1 LIEFVLLLGHRSLER
16 TNTITQEQEDNIM
29 VRCAS
34 LFSQLIAIFN
44 RRKFYELV
52 YEHGAER
59 YSKGFSSRDH
69 FTAMLFCQLAQ
80 AKSLREI
87 CGGLASCMGK
97 LRHLGMKD
105 APNKSTLSYANAH
118 RPWEM
123 YRDLFYETLEFC
135 TKAAPGKHKFR
146 FKNRLLS
153 LDSSTI
159 SLCLSLFPWAEFR
172 RTKGAVKLHLLLDH
186 DGYLPT
192 FAYITNGK
200 KHDVT
205 IAWKVPLAPGSIVAM
220 DRGYNDYRL
229 FAYWTSTGIFFVT
242 RLKENADY
250 VVIEEKNVPMNR
262 NILADQLIQFTGYNA
277 RKNCPH
283 ILRRVVVWDK
293 DENREIVLLTNHLKF
308 GATTI
313 SAIYKDRWQ
322 IELFFKALKQNLKVK
337 TFVGTTENALYI
349 QIWTALIAI
358 LLIKY
363 LQFKSKFGWSLSNL
377 VAFLRWNLFTYRD
390 LWDWIDNPFHV
401 LPLLPGP
408 VQDVL
413 PLGGLG
419 QHIRIK
425 TT

>member
-1 LIEFVLLLGHRSLER
+1 M
-16 TNTITQEQEDNIM
+16 IM

-34 LFSQLIAIFN
+34 LFSQLLSLFS
-44 RRKFYELV
+44 RQEFYRLV
-52 YEHGAER
+52 VKHRAER
-59 YSKGFSSRDH
+59 YCKGYNSWDH

-87 CGGLASCMGK
+87 CGGLACCIGK
-97 LRHLGMKD
+97 LRHLGLKD
-105 APNKSTLSYANAH
+105 APKKSTLSYANAH

-123 YRDLFYETLEFC
+123 FRDLFYATLTTC
-135 TKAAPGKHKFR
+135 KSAAPGKHKFR
-146 FKNRLLS
+146 FKNKLLS

-159 SLCLSLFPWAEFR
+159 SLCLSLFPWAKFR

-192 FAYITNGK
+192 YAYISNGK

-205 IAWKVPLAPGSIVAM
+205 VARKVPLAPGSIIAM
-220 DRGYNDYRL
+220 DRGYNDYKL
-229 FAYWTSTGIFFVT
+229 FNSWTENGIFFVT

-250 VVIEEKNVPMNR
+250 EVVEERTVPRNR
-262 NILADQLIQFTGYNA
+262 NILADQFIRFTGFYA
-277 RKNCPH
+277 QKNCPH
-283 ILRRVVVWDK
+283 TLRRVVVWDK
-293 DENREIVLLTNHLKF
+293 EKQREIVLLTNHLEF
-308 GATTI
+308 GPTTI

-349 QIWTALIAI
+349 QIWTALVAM

-377 VAFLRWNLFTYRD
+377 VALLRWNLFTYRD
-390 LWDWIDNPFHV
+390 LWEWIDSPF
-401 LPLLPGP
+401 
-408 VQDVL
+408 DVL
-413 PLGGLG
+413 PLVPEPVQYTLPLPGLG
-419 QHIRIK
+419 QHLR
-425 TT
+425 